1 MARKLPGIDGIPFYT
16 NKPEDTPVDV
26 RNDDLKL
33 RGTAEVYILDLSKKE
48 DLDTYAKIMTDSAKG
63 LCVSDKEDVQ
73 WLAKKE
79 NWKIFIRILR
89 YYYTLA
95 DEDLIL

>member
-1 MARKLPGIDGIPFYT
+1 MPRKLPGIDGIPFYT
-16 NKPEDTPVDV
+16 NKAEDVPVDI
-26 RNDDLKL
+26 RTDDLKL

-48 DLDTYAKIMTDSAKG
+48 DLDTYAKIMTDSGKG
-63 LCVSDKEDVQ
+63 LCVCDKEDVQ
-73 WLAKKE
+73 WIAKKE

>member
-16 NKPEDTPVDV
+16 NKPDDTPIDI
-26 RNDDLKL
+26 RSDDLKL
-33 RGTAEVYILDLSKKE
+33 RGTAEVHILDLSKPE
-48 DLDTYAKIMTDSAKG
+48 DLKTYSQLMTDCAKG
-63 LCVSDKEDVQ
+63 LCVADKEDVQ
-73 WLAKKE
+73 WLEAKE

-95 DEDLIL
+95 AEELIL